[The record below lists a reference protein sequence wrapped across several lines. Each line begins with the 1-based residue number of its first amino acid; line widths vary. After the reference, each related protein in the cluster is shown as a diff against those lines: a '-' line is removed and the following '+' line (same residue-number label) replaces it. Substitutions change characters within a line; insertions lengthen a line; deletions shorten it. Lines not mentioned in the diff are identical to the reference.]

1 MLKRSAKKI
10 GVGGAVISPYAK
22 RLVNKVLDTGR
33 ISYGPFLRRFES
45 EFAKLCDRKFA
56 ISSNSGTSSLQV
68 AIHALKDL
76 YGWKDGD
83 EVLVPSVTFVA
94 TSNVVLQNKLNPVFV
109 DVDDKMYHINPDF
122 IEEKITKR
130 TRAILPVHLMGV
142 SADMAQ
148 IMKIAKKHDLKVVED
163 SCEAVGVNYRG
174 KPVGSFGDIACFSTY
189 MAHLIATGVGGLSV
203 TNDPELAVLMRS
215 LVNHG
220 RDSIYVS
227 MDDDRGL
234 RGHERFQM
242 ANARFSFVSV
252 GYSYRLT
259 EFEGALG
266 LAELKCLKKNI
277 VVRQKTADY
286 LIRALKPFG
295 KYLQLPSWPA
305 HAEHAFMLFPIVILD
320 GAGFSRDDLIHH
332 LEDYNVETRY
342 LMPLINQPIYK
353 KMFGDL
359 EPRYPVARHLNHNGF
374 YIGCHPEMTKS
385 DLDYVAAVFREFF
398 EKRKLA

>member
-10 GVGGAVISPYAK
+10 GVGGAIISPYAK

-33 ISYGPFLRRFES
+33 ISYGPFLRRFEN
-45 EFAKLCDRKFA
+45 EFAKLCGRKFA

-68 AIHALKDL
+68 AIHSLKDL

-109 DVDDKMYHINPDF
+109 DVDDKMYHMNPEL
-122 IEEKITKR
+122 IEDKITKR

-142 SADMAQ
+142 SADMAR
-148 IMKIAKKHDLKVVED
+148 ITKIAKEHRLKVIED
-163 SCEAVGVNYRG
+163 SCEAVGVNYHG

-189 MAHLIATGVGGLSV
+189 MAHLVATGVGGLSV
-203 TNDPELAVLMRS
+203 TDNPKLAVLMRS

-227 MDDDRGL
+227 MDDDKGL
-234 RGHERFQM
+234 RGHERFHM
-242 ANARFSFVSV
+242 ANSRFSFVSV

-259 EFEGALG
+259 EFEGAMG
-266 LAELKCLKKNI
+266 LAELKSLRKNI
-277 VVRQKTADY
+277 FIRQKAADY
-286 LIRALKPFG
+286 LIRALRPFE
-295 KYLQLPSWPA
+295 KYLQLPSWPE
-305 HAEHAFMLFPIVILD
+305 HAEHAFMLFPIVIRE
-320 GAGFSRDDLIHH
+320 GAGFSRDDLVHH

-359 EPRYPVARHLNHNGF
+359 EKHYPVARHINKNGF
-374 YIGCHPEMTKS
+374 YIGCHPEMDKK
-385 DLDYVAAVFREFF
+385 DLDYVAAVFNEFF